1 METNDYIKRI
11 NQSLLI
17 ISTLIALLSTLAISY
32 QAYIGARSLLTL
44 MGFVIF
50 IPGSVIVAY
59 LLFKKNPNVCTPGI
73 IVSVV
78 FLLAWTAIFITTE
91 VITIYA
97 FYIPFSVTFAL
108 YGRRLYTWINSS
120 VQLIIVIAKTLI
132 DLQSGLASSSSI
144 LSYVLMIFIMILI
157 VNSNVLIANRI
168 YGYQKSNRKQ
178 IDSITT
184 AFDHQKLMMHSINL
198 TTSELKSSHK
208 ELMTSYG
215 TIKDTSRELDHDSIN
230 VLDTAKNTSN
240 TTDQQHLSINQI
252 DSNINSVSDLSSK
265 LNDQFLQESTKIKQI
280 TNDFIQLE
288 NNGLKVN
295 EKTDEVLHNVDKLQQ
310 ATATIFS
317 LSAAIEEIAEQTDLL
332 ALNASIESAR
342 AGEHGKGFAVVA
354 DEVKKLAQE
363 SKQLTEKT
371 KENIAILNTNTTLVS
386 DEMSILAKLNDN
398 QNQIINDVT
407 HGVNEIAEIS
417 QTNEELM
424 HLLNNDINKI
434 QDESHQIKSGIEDV
448 VDNSHKTHIIMEK
461 TKSRIDRMLKSIGTA
476 SSHIESLKDVV
487 DNLSE
492 LTENDETVS

>member
-1 METNDYIKRI
+1 
-11 NQSLLI
+11 
-17 ISTLIALLSTLAISY
+17 
-32 QAYIGARSLLTL
+32 
-44 MGFVIF
+44 
-50 IPGSVIVAY
+50 
-59 LLFKKNPNVCTPGI
+59 
-73 IVSVV
+73 
-78 FLLAWTAIFITTE
+78 
-91 VITIYA
+91 
-97 FYIPFSVTFAL
+97 
-108 YGRRLYTWINSS
+108 
-120 VQLIIVIAKTLI
+120 
-132 DLQSGLASSSSI
+132 
-144 LSYVLMIFIMILI
+144 
-157 VNSNVLIANRI
+157 
-168 YGYQKSNRKQ
+168 
-178 IDSITT
+178 
-184 AFDHQKLMMHSINL
+184 
-198 TTSELKSSHK
+198 
-208 ELMTSYG
+208 MTSYG
-215 TIKDTSRELDHDSIN
+215 TIKDTSKELDHDSMN
-230 VLDTAKNTSN
+230 VLDTARNTSN
-240 TTDQQHLSINQI
+240 TTDQQHISINQI
-252 DSNINSVSDLSSK
+252 DNNINSVSELSSK

-295 EKTDEVLHNVDKLQQ
+295 EKTDEVLDNVDKLQQ

-371 KENIAILNTNTTLVS
+371 KKNIAILNTNTTLVS
-386 DEMSILAKLNDN
+386 DEMAVLAKLNDN

-407 HGVNEIAEIS
+407 HDVNEIAKIS

-424 HLLNNDINKI
+424 YLLNNDINKI
-434 QDESHQIKSGIEDV
+434 QDESHQIKSGIKDV

-492 LTENDETVS
+492 LTENDETAS